1 MDSVQKTIK
10 GMKLAGLIAATM
22 LVQACAS
29 SFTFQVEV
37 DNPEPSV
44 QHYVSSDQDTP
55 TSLAFSHQ
63 IPADQISA
71 KGGVL
76 NYVYQ
81 QDKKNID
88 HANFFLS
95 ALSNELEA
103 RKLPV
108 TFDDAASNQLQLLSY
123 DTISHR
129 NNGFSPLVMIAMVKI
144 DLVENNQ
151 KHRIAAIVKRAKVP
165 IWTVTEEPLVE
176 ATINQPQEILI
187 KEVAAKI
194 NVALFND
201 KLTDSDVDS
210 LINDVK
216 ANIEN
221 EDIAYQKLYQ
231 LGFSNNPK
239 ALPTLQEFSKHNAE
253 YIRLAAISGMG
264 MLGGESVFEELKALY
279 KSGNQWQDRAIA
291 LKAIGDIRTTEALE
305 FLKTEQAKWS
315 DQTTQEAIW
324 NKKIVALFLD

>member
-1 MDSVQKTIK
+1 MDSVRKTIK
-10 GMKLAGLIAATM
+10 GLKLAGLIAATL

-29 SFTFQVEV
+29 NFTFQVEV
-37 DNPEPSV
+37 DDPEPST

-63 IPADQISA
+63 IPGDQVSA

-88 HANFFLS
+88 PATFFLG

-108 TFDDAASNQLQLLSY
+108 TFDDSASNQLQLLSFE
-123 DTISHR
+123 TISHR

-144 DLVENNQ
+144 DLVENGQ

-194 NVALFND
+194 NLALFND
-201 KLTDSDVDS
+201 QLTDSDVDT
-210 LINDVK
+210 LIKDVK
-216 ANIEN
+216 ANVEN
-221 EDIAYQKLYQ
+221 EDIAYQKVYE

-239 ALPTLQEFSKHNAE
+239 ALPALLEFSKHNAE

-264 MLGGESVFEELKALY
+264 MLGGEGVFEELKALY
-279 KSGNQWQDRAIA
+279 TSGNQWQDRAVA
-291 LKAIGDIRTTEALE
+291 LKAIGDIQTTEALD

-315 DQTTQEAIW
+315 DKTTQEVTW
-324 NKKIVALFLD
+324 NKKIVALYLD